1 MKQVFQSCLAS
12 ISSLI
17 RHAQILRRKLG
28 LTVWRGFSEDMKEG
42 IKKLKDSLMYQK
54 VEETLNESMNELT
67 NLIISGD
74 NFMIKTVEKVE
85 VGVEKAIVI
94 ASEELQMAT
103 RKTSDGFLN
112 AQRKASQSLQ
122 KLGIVDPPKLYR
134 KEEMPAVIEEA

>member
-1 MKQVFQSCLAS
+1 
-12 ISSLI
+12 
-17 RHAQILRRKLG
+17 
-28 LTVWRGFSEDMKEG
+28 
-42 IKKLKDSLMYQK
+42 
-54 VEETLNESMNELT
+54 MNELT

-94 ASEELQMAT
+94 ASEELQLAN

-122 KLGIVDPPKLYR
+122 KLGIIDPPKLYH
-134 KEEMPAVIEEA
+134 KEDMPSVIEEAKIKEDDIGSDY